1 MHTFYM
7 RVLIGSIVACCWC
20 FLLLVLHVPVPVV
33 VIQQRSGNDGSLP
46 ELMSMSMSE
55 SEYEYRSRRRLTFFD
70 PASVEY
76 KDGELLLKPTP
87 KATPKAKNSTRT
99 TKAKKNR
106 KKKSTR
112 LFQEGK
118 NEDKQSK
125 EDTEVT
131 ATATPNNPQHPLTQS
146 KENQEQNQPAP
157 ATPSTTE
164 PSHIKL
170 CRELIHRT
178 EGAGSKKDNFV
189 VYENPA
195 RCASS
200 KSFASLSFIM
210 LSAAIAQAGSKAR
223 LVYHH
228 NCTSDQPTTIQQW
241 LPQDLTF
248 GVGIGQEQ
256 MQDKCTKCIKSE
268 HFTQCMGV
276 PIAGTMTE
284 PLDPMTA
291 SLRIA
296 AFRHNIQQAVQ
307 DIRKSALSQV
317 RTSPTYGGAVIV
329 LDLEMETSGK
339 AWALPLFFYQDI
351 IHKNVSS
358 IAILTTHRCIAKSP
372 NCKHHSQLLTKEL
385 TTLYPSAQ
393 VHAEVLS
400 LTSIA
405 YARIMEAPQ
414 LICPPTVFCI
424 LPSLFNEYSK
434 ASYHVMNPNLYEWFK
449 YIARENRKLMGKQI
463 VIFERDDVKPKDLSV
478 SDEDLETFLH
488 SKRPKVRRRRLTM
501 MGDPKT
507 VVNKYEQQRLLTPVP
522 GLYDV
527 ARVAPAAGNAFAG
540 YSLGE
545 QHRGAPAA
553 AAGNDVAEYT
563 LDSTIPSYP
572 ASGNDV
578 ARVAPAAG
586 NAFAGYSLGEQ
597 HRGAPAAVGND
608 VAEYTLDST
617 IPSYPAAGNDVAE
630 YTLDS
635 TIASYPASG
644 IDVARVPPA
653 AGNVFAGYSLGEH
666 RGAPAAAGNDVAE
679 YTLDST
685 IASYPASG
693 NDVARV
699 PPAAGNVFAGY
710 SLGEQHRGAPAA
722 AGNDVAEYTLD
733 STIPSHPAAGNDVAE
748 YTLDSTTPSYPA
760 AENDVAEYTL
770 DSTIPSYV
778 HLCRELLDRKQH
790 MRLATQYLVHESSE
804 VCNSPDSFQS
814 LTTMMIS
821 SIVAHAGSLLRISY
835 QHKCSPPE
843 YIKTATIQ
851 QLLPAHLSI
860 AKGIGMDAVLDRCSA
875 CATQPRDAKSVIE
888 CFGFPVPGPMASDPV
903 GAIRMIPPFRHNIE
917 AAVNK
922 VRVLEAGDRPP
933 TNAGVVIYLDTDTE
947 MGTDVY
953 QVPMKYYAEII
964 PRDISTISI
973 VVSERCATCDDL
985 SAFTKEY
992 LHMMYPTAKIE
1003 IELVSGSA
1011 IAYARVMEAPFNI
1024 CSPSMFCLL
1033 PSLFKEFSHKS
1044 HIIMHPHLYPWYKF
1058 LASETGER
1066 LNKSIFLRDDLAV
1079 RPVVAL
1085 NDMKAFLFEQAEPLS
1100 AACVDLRGRL
1110 GEWTQDLEYGKF
1122 AQYVTPL
1129 KRFQKFDFTPTSE
1142 MPYRLATTYRW
1153 VDALCP
1159 IYVTE
1164 NDRLCSAMNSR
1175 GLTRIYIVGD
1185 SLGMQMAQ
1193 SLWKLLGNE
1202 DDPYFTKA
1210 DRFHWSRT
1218 VDCPNHPHGI
1228 EVAYTRNDLLD
1239 NNDEKDL
1246 HLRIGDRDFNCGY
1259 AEFCLPW
1266 IRNFA
1271 DFPTGGTLLVANVGA
1286 HVHDMDLY
1294 RQYLDDFFALMDGY
1308 NTPKDV
1314 VMFRTTVPG
1323 HENCQDPNVAPLRN
1337 YDEYLEKH
1345 FISDFKSYQLFST
1358 YNRMAEERVRAR
1370 NGIQILDVVPMTI
1383 LRPDGHTSG
1392 PQKCATCKN
1401 DDCLHYMLPGPT
1413 DWWNHLMYS
1422 NLINLAAAA
1431 KNPETGGSKVQ
1442 R

>member
-157 ATPSTTE
+157 LTPSTTE

-553 AAGNDVAEYT
+553 A
-563 LDSTIPSYP
+563 
-572 ASGNDV
+572 
-578 ARVAPAAG
+578 
-586 NAFAGYSLGEQ
+586 
-597 HRGAPAAVGND
+597 
-608 VAEYTLDST
+608 
-617 IPSYPAAGNDVAE
+617 
-630 YTLDS
+630 
-635 TIASYPASG
+635 
-644 IDVARVPPA
+644 
-653 AGNVFAGYSLGEH
+653 
-666 RGAPAAAGNDVAE
+666 
-679 YTLDST
+679 
-685 IASYPASG
+685 
-693 NDVARV
+693 
-699 PPAAGNVFAGY
+699 
-710 SLGEQHRGAPAA
+710 
-722 AGNDVAEYTLD
+722 GNDVAEYTLD
-733 STIPSHPAAGNDVAE
+733 STIPSHPAAGNDAAE

-860 AKGIGMDAVLDRCSA
+860 AKGIGMDAVLNRCSA
-875 CATQPRDAKSVIE
+875 CATQPGDAKSVIE

-1044 HIIMHPHLYPWYKF
+1044 YIIMHPHLYPWYKF
-1058 LASETGER
+1058 LATETGER

-1431 KNPETGGSKVQ
+1431 TNPETGGSKVQ